1 MDVDLGVSFRERDL
15 REWNPREQEDGVRAR
30 DAIAERLR
38 ALGTK
43 LSQTYQ

>member
-1 MDVDLGVSFRERDL
+1 MDVDLGVSFRERDV

-30 DAIAERLR
+30 DAIVERLR

-43 LSQTYQ
+43 LSQTYH